1 MGPLTTKQRLQLF
14 RITADVQRSMCLD
27 ELAFITLMR
36 ICRDYA
42 MPSICPAITGTDRD
56 EWLRERLN
64 KFRIRFFGR
73 I

>member
-14 RITADVQRSMCLD
+14 RITEDVQRSMCLD

-42 MPSICPAITGTDRD
+42 MPLYVQLSRA
-56 EWLRERLN
+56 
-64 KFRIRFFGR
+64 RIGMNGCESV
-73 I
+73 